1 MSNEAQSNI
10 QTPEVQI
17 TTETILSSTISTTET
32 VQTTKSSEY
41 QSEKSSNLHNTTTTA
56 THTTTT
62 GPSTKRNSLD
72 FGFRKCCKP
81 QEILHL
87 APTGKPVCETL
98 YGLELPPLVPQN
110 MGHVEDIKIPDCVNG
125 TLKIVDK
132 FIQSPSESRNA
143 TTNNLTLAYKEEDF
157 CNDFGIED
165 GSFITTVAL
174 VCERPQ
180 ENICK
185 EFYLNILNY
194 LEGRELTLGCV
205 LYWSQKFYFTFSFV
219 FFDTLRTVG
228 NKS

>member
-1 MSNEAQSNI
+1 MTYEAQSNVKP
-10 QTPEVQI
+10 PEVQI
-17 TTETILSSTISTTET
+17 TTEKILSSTIFTTET
-32 VQTTKSSEY
+32 IQTTKTSEFE
-41 QSEKSSNLHNTTTTA
+41 SDKSTEGSIEKSAKLQNTTNTA
-56 THTTTT
+56 SSTTT
-62 GPSTKRNSLD
+62 GPSTQRNSLD

-110 MGHVEDIKIPDCVNG
+110 MGQLEDIKIPDCVNG
-125 TLKIVDK
+125 TLKIVHK

-185 EFYLNILNY
+185 EF
-194 LEGRELTLGCV
+194 T
-205 LYWSQKFYFTFSFV
+205 
-219 FFDTLRTVG
+219 
-228 NKS
+228 

>member
-1 MSNEAQSNI
+1 MTNEAQSNVKP
-10 QTPEVQI
+10 PEVQI
-17 TTETILSSTISTTET
+17 TTEKILSSTIFTTET
-32 VQTTKSSEY
+32 IQTTKTSEFE
-41 QSEKSSNLHNTTTTA
+41 SDKSTEGSIEKSAKLQNTTNTA
-56 THTTTT
+56 SSTTT
-62 GPSTKRNSLD
+62 GPSTQRNSLD

-110 MGHVEDIKIPDCVNG
+110 MGQLEDIKIPDCVNG
-125 TLKIVDK
+125 TLKIVHN

-143 TTNNLTLAYKEEDF
+143 TTNNLTLAYKEDDF

-185 EFYLNILNY
+185 EF
-194 LEGRELTLGCV
+194 T
-205 LYWSQKFYFTFSFV
+205 
-219 FFDTLRTVG
+219 
-228 NKS
+228 